1 MGNYIYCLLANV
13 KFMLVKELFEKI
25 EQIKKDNPTLEIDNM
40 EIGPLFN
47 GGVIMMTSNIYLVD
61 DGAWTKTEING
72 EKAIAIEWHC

>member
-1 MGNYIYCLLANV
+1 MI
-13 KFMLVKELFEKI
+13 VKELFEKI

-47 GGVIMMTSNIYLVD
+47 NDVIMMISDIYLVD
-61 DGAWTKTEING
+61 EGAWTIDDIND

>member
-1 MGNYIYCLLANV
+1 
-13 KFMLVKELFEKI
+13 MLVKELFDKI

-47 GGVIMMTSNIYLVD
+47 GGVIMMTSDVYLVD
-61 DGAWTKTEING
+61 EGAWTKDDVNG

>member
-1 MGNYIYCLLANV
+1 
-13 KFMLVKELFEKI
+13 MLVKELFEKI

-47 GGVIMMTSNIYLVD
+47 GG
-61 DGAWTKTEING
+61 AWTKTEING

>member
-1 MGNYIYCLLANV
+1 
-13 KFMLVKELFEKI
+13 MLVKELFEKI

-47 GGVIMMTSNIYLVD
+47 GGVIMMASNIYLVD